1 MIANDN
7 SDDDRAN
14 IFDVH
19 DAIDALKAAQDALR
33 AAMVGHG
40 QAEREMF
47 LFHVGLAIGR
57 LRRVQDRIHGEKF
70 DAP

>member
-7 SDDDRAN
+7 SVDDRAN

-19 DAIDALKAAQDALR
+19 DAIGALKAAQDALR

-40 QAEREMF
+40 QTEREMF
-47 LFHVGLAIGR
+47 ILHVGVALDR
-57 LRRVQDRIHGEKF
+57 LRRVSSRIYGEKHN
-70 DAP
+70 AL